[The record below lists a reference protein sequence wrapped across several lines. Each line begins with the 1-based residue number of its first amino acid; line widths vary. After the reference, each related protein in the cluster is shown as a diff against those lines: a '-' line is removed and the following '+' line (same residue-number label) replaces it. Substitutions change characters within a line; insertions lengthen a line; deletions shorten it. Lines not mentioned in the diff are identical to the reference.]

1 MSAPVGIGLPAIGN
15 DQTIKGRSGGQKD
28 RDAGDVFS
36 QAIDRLSAKD
46 PKGQRGGT
54 GNGQARA
61 EASANGKGDIE
72 VDITNAPR
80 GGKDVAGPREIGRQD
95 RSSLLAL
102 FENTAKAGNRP
113 TTGTKPDGFVSTG
126 SGMKPY
132 DFGSK
137 ERGTAQDGKA
147 DAASDR
153 WSTSPEV
160 EADAVD
166 LTQAPLDALV
176 NDVDLTRESI
186 DQPDAQVIQNT
197 GTSVPA
203 SLQQALAKPDT
214 ISAWLQS
221 RSTTTALPA
230 VPADNQLAVDGPDIA
245 AVKGAEVPQS
255 ADGEIDVFRMVGG
268 KGDVPSMVVDA
279 VARSIAQGMA
289 KGEARPDGSKAEP
302 IRFDGASRGAK
313 VEGVDPDPLKTAP
326 TIDSSRGVSDTSQ
339 KTSATTP
346 ADRLADLGGRQDRTD
361 NLLRAA
367 PDLSILE
374 SRKFLG
380 VAAGQTSTAGIIST
394 VTENGEWN
402 AMLRD
407 VASTSATTLD
417 TARNA
422 SNTLKIQLNPVELG
436 TVTATFRMSGG
447 HLTIE
452 LKVETIEAYRQ
463 LSDDQSG
470 LAKALKAQGIDAQN
484 VVVQHVGS
492 DRSAQSASAGPTS
505 GNGAAGQQGQME
517 GGSSQQS
524 ATGQQ
529 RGEGG
534 SDGRRGSGREQGDV
548 DARRTDRTASGD
560 VYL

>member
-15 DQTIKGRSGGQKD
+15 DPTIKGRSGGQKE

-80 GGKDVAGPREIGRQD
+80 GGKDVAGPREIGRED

-113 TTGTKPDGFVSTG
+113 VDGSKPDDTISQEANGAQPQTLESA
-126 SGMKPY
+126 SG
-132 DFGSK
+132 DLS
-137 ERGTAQDGKA
+137 ESS
-147 DAASDR
+147 DAAEDSF
-153 WSTSPEV
+153 
-160 EADAVD
+160 D
-166 LTQAPLDALV
+166 LTQ
-176 NDVDLTRESI
+176 DVMDFAGTQTS
-186 DQPDAQVIQNT
+186 QGV
-197 GTSVPA
+197 GTSVTS

-221 RSTTTALPA
+221 RSTTTALPV
-230 VPADNQLAVDGPDIA
+230 VPADGQLAVDGPDIA
-245 AVKGAEVPQS
+245 ALKGAEVPQS

-268 KGDVPSMVVDA
+268 KGDVPSIVVDA

-289 KGEARPDGSKAEP
+289 KGEARPDGTKADP
-302 IRFDGASRGAK
+302 IRLDGASRGAK
-313 VEGVDPDPLKTAP
+313 VDGVDPDRLKTAP
-326 TIDSSRGVSDTSQ
+326 MLDSGRGVSDTSQ

-346 ADRLADLGGRQDRTD
+346 ADRLADLGGRQDRAD
-361 NLLRAA
+361 NMLRAGA
-367 PDLSILE
+367 DLSILE

-548 DARRTDRTASGD
+548 DARRTDRAASGD

>member
-1 MSAPVGIGLPAIGN
+1 MSGPLGIGLPAIGN
-15 DQTIKGRSGGQKD
+15 DQTAKGRSGGQKGQ
-28 RDAGDVFS
+28 DAGDVFS

-46 PKGQRGGT
+46 SKGQRGGA

-61 EASANGKGDIE
+61 EASSNGKGDIE
-72 VDITNAPR
+72 VDITSAPR
-80 GGKDVAGPREIGRQD
+80 GGREAAGVRDIGGQD
-95 RSSLLAL
+95 RSSLLAI
-102 FENTAKAGNRP
+102 FENAANADSRATDAS
-113 TTGTKPDGFVSTG
+113 KPDDFVS
-126 SGMKPY
+126 
-132 DFGSK
+132 
-137 ERGTAQDGKA
+137 QDLIEDKGRAIDAVSDSA
-147 DAASDR
+147 DA
-153 WSTSPEV
+153 T
-160 EADAVD
+160 D
-166 LTQAPLDALV
+166 LTQDPLDLPSTQALQGSGV
-176 NDVDLTRESI
+176 NAAS
-186 DQPDAQVIQNT
+186 
-197 GTSVPA
+197 
-203 SLQQALAKPDT
+203 SLQQALSKSDT

-221 RSTTTALPA
+221 RGATTNVQATAA
-230 VPADNQLAVDGPDIA
+230 EGHIARDGPDA
-245 AVKGAEVPQS
+245 GALPESGSTQV
-255 ADGEIDVFRMVGG
+255 ADGEMDVFRKVGG
-268 KGDVPSMVVDA
+268 KGDVPTMVIDA
-279 VARSIAQGMA
+279 VARSIAQGMV
-289 KGEARPDGSKAEP
+289 KGDTQPDGTKNGP
-302 IRFDGASRGAK
+302 IRLDGASRGANAD
-313 VEGVDPDPLKTAP
+313 GLDPDLPRTLFG
-326 TIDSSRGVSDTSQ
+326 IDGSRGSSEAAP

-346 ADRLADLGGRQDRTD
+346 ADRLADLGGRQKRAD
-361 NLLRAA
+361 NLLRSGV
-367 PDLSILE
+367 DLAILE

-492 DRSAQSASAGPTS
+492 DRSTQSANPGATAS
-505 GNGAAGQQGQME
+505 GAAGQQGQAE
-517 GGSSQQS
+517 GGSSQHS
-524 ATGQQ
+524 AAGQQ

-534 SDGRRGSGREQGDV
+534 SDSRRGSGREQGDA

>member
-15 DQTIKGRSGGQKD
+15 DPTIKGRSGGHKD

-36 QAIDRLSAKD
+36 QAVDRLSAKD

-80 GGKDVAGPREIGRQD
+80 GGKDVAGPQEIGRQD
-95 RSSLLAL
+95 RNSLLAL

-113 TTGTKPDGFVSTG
+113 VDGTKRDDIISQEANGAEPKTLESTLGDVS
-126 SGMKPY
+126 
-132 DFGSK
+132 
-137 ERGTAQDGKA
+137 AN
-147 DAASDR
+147 SDPTED
-153 WSTSPEV
+153 SF
-160 EADAVD
+160 D
-166 LTQAPLDALV
+166 LTQ
-176 NDVDLTRESI
+176 DVMDFAG
-186 DQPDAQVIQNT
+186 AQTSQNT

-203 SLQQALAKPDT
+203 SLQQALAKPDA

-289 KGEARPDGSKAEP
+289 KGETRPDGTKADP
-302 IRFDGASRGAK
+302 IRLDGASRGAK

-505 GNGAAGQQGQME
+505 GNGAAGQQE